1 MKREIT
7 FWEASAACLALS
19 LLSFLAGMLEGR
31 TMRGSTPAEQTV
43 SRDTIIITDT
53 VFVPSPSDTVVKTIS
68 KVVMV
73 PVHTAANDIGVD
85 SVPVLLPFDQHFTR
99 LGDVAD
105 VWYSGFQASID
116 SARIYNRYLTVIEK
130 HHTQASPTPANI
142 VAIEAG
148 PRDASLLYIRRF
160 GTIYAGLSAGCTYA
174 GEATARGFL
183 GFQF

>member
-116 SARIYNRYLTVIEK
+116 SASTPQMIAMTSSWRFRSRRYFTRKMTNGIEK
-130 HHTQASPTPANI
+130 
-142 VAIEAG
+142 
-148 PRDASLLYIRRF
+148 
-160 GTIYAGLSAGCTYA
+160 SAKSAPLFT
-174 GEATARGFL
+174 
-183 GFQF
+183 